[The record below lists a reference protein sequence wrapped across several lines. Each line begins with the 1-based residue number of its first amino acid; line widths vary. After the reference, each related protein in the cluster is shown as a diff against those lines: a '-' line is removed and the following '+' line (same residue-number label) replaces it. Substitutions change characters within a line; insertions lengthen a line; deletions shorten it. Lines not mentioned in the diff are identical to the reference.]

1 MFEAVSDS
9 SFILVLG
16 LGAVATAPPGGEGES
31 GPRDPGMEGLKLSF
45 HSQKET
51 VMEG

>member
-31 GPRDPGMEGLKLSF
+31 GPREPGIAGRKLSR
-45 HSQKET
+45 HSLKET